1 MNPLSM
7 EHPMRTDRQTV
18 RAAVMCL
25 LLAAAATLP
34 APLPA
39 QWTAP
44 PGDSIARVLDQR
56 IARGGAVGLVV
67 GVVENG
73 RPRVVAAGR
82 RGGEGSPAP
91 DGRTVFEIASVSK
104 VFTTTLLAEMVA
116 RGEVALD
123 DPVRRFLPDSVRVPS
138 RGGREI
144 TLLDLATASSG
155 LPRLPGNLDLTNL
168 ADPYARYEARDLY
181 AFLAEY
187 TLPRDPGAAFE
198 YSNLGMGLL
207 GHALALRAGKSYEEL
222 VAERILL
229 PLGMRDTR
237 LVPTP
242 SMRERLAAG
251 HGDDLAPA
259 GSWNV
264 AVMAG
269 AVGWRSTADDML
281 RFLAAQ
287 LAPPPGP
294 LGRALA
300 MAREPRRPTGRPEIR
315 IGLGWLVLERD
326 GRSIAWHNG
335 QSGGYHAFIGLDPAS
350 GANVVVLSNT
360 AASIDDIGIR
370 LLTPARPVGNTQQW
384 P

>member
-1 MNPLSM
+1 
-7 EHPMRTDRQTV
+7 MRTDRQPL
-18 RAAVMCL
+18 RAAVACL
-25 LLAAAATLP
+25 LLAAALP
-34 APLPA
+34 APLAA

-44 PGDSIARVLDQR
+44 PGDSIARVLNER
-56 IARGGAVGLVV
+56 VARGGAVGLVV

-91 DGRTVFEIASVSK
+91 DGRTVFEIGSVSK

-123 DPVRRFLPDSVRVPS
+123 DPVRKFLPDSVRVPS

-144 TLLDLATASSG
+144 TLLDLATATSG
-155 LPRLPGNLDLTNL
+155 LPRLPGNLDPTA
-168 ADPYARYEARDLY
+168 ADPYAHYEARDLY
-181 AFLAEY
+181 AFLAGY
-187 TLPRDPGAAFE
+187 TLPRDPGAAYE

-207 GHALALRAGKSYEEL
+207 GHVLALRAGKPYEEL

-237 LVPTP
+237 IVPTP
-242 SMRERLAAG
+242 SMRERHAAG
-251 HGDDLAPA
+251 HGDSLAPV
-259 GSWNV
+259 GGWSF
-264 AVMAG
+264 AVLAG
-269 AVGWRSTADDML
+269 AGGWHSTADDML

-300 MAREPRRPTGRPEIR
+300 MAREPRRPKERPGSQ
-315 IGLGWLVLERD
+315 IGLGWHVQERN
-326 GRSIAWHNG
+326 GRSITWHNG
-335 QSGGYHAFIGLDPAS
+335 QTAGYSAFIALDSAS
-350 GANVVVLSNT
+350 GANVVVLSN
-360 AASIDDIGIR
+360 ASIAIEDIGGR
-370 LLTPARPVGNTQQW
+370 LLAPARPVGNTPQG

>member
-1 MNPLSM
+1 
-7 EHPMRTDRQTV
+7 MRTDRRGF

-25 LLAAAATLP
+25 LLVAAPSARLAA
-34 APLPA
+34 
-39 QWTAP
+39 QRTAP
-44 PGDSIARVLDQR
+44 PGDSIARVLNER
-56 IARGGAVGLVV
+56 VARGGGVGLVV

-91 DGRTVFEIASVSK
+91 DGRTVFEIGSVSK

-144 TLLDLATASSG
+144 TLLDLATATSG
-155 LPRLPGNLDLTNL
+155 LPRLPGNLSPADR
-168 ADPYARYEARDLY
+168 ADPYADYTESRLY
-181 AFLAEY
+181 AFLSGY
-187 TLPRDPGAAFE
+187 TLPRDPGAAYE

-207 GHALALRAGKSYEEL
+207 GHVLALRAGKPYEEL
-222 VAERILL
+222 VAERVLL

-237 LVPTP
+237 IVPTP

-251 HGDDLAPA
+251 HRADLAPV
-259 GSWNV
+259 GGWNF
-264 AVMAG
+264 AVLAG
-269 AVGWRSTADDML
+269 AGGWRSTADDML

-287 LAPPPGP
+287 LSPPPGP

-300 MAREPRRPTGRPEIR
+300 MAREPRRPTGRPELR
-315 IGLGWLVLERD
+315 IGLGWHVVDRG

-335 QSGGYHAFIGLDPAS
+335 QTAGYHSFVGVDAAS
-350 GANVVVLSNT
+350 GAGVVVLGNS
-360 AASIDDIGIR
+360 AAGIDDIGFH
-370 LLTPARPVGNTQQW
+370 LLDPARPLAPPQRR

>member
-1 MNPLSM
+1 M
-7 EHPMRTDRQTV
+7 ERPMRIDRQSV
-18 RAAVMCL
+18 RAALTCL
-25 LLAAAATLP
+25 LLAAAPA
-34 APLPA
+34 APLAA

-44 PGDSIARVLDQR
+44 PGDSVARVLDER
-56 IARGGAVGLVV
+56 VARGGAVGLVV

-91 DGRTVFEIASVSK
+91 DGRTVFEIGSVSK

-123 DPVRRFLPDSVRVPS
+123 DPVRSFLPDSVRVPS

-144 TLLDLATASSG
+144 TLLDLATATSG
-155 LPRLPGNLDLTNL
+155 LPRLPGNLDPASL

-181 AFLAEY
+181 AFLAGY
-187 TLPRDPGAAFE
+187 ILPRDPGAAYE

-207 GHALALRAGKSYEEL
+207 GHVLALRAGKPYEEL

-237 LVPTP
+237 VVPTP

-251 HGDDLAPA
+251 HRADLAPV
-259 GSWNV
+259 GGWSF
-264 AVMAG
+264 AVLAG
-269 AVGWRSTADDML
+269 AGGWHSTGDDML
-281 RFLAAQ
+281 RFVAAQ

-300 MAREPRRPTGRPEIR
+300 LAREPRRPTTSPEFR
-315 IGLGWLVLERD
+315 IGLGWHVMERS
-326 GRSIAWHNG
+326 GRSLALHDG
-335 QSGGYHAFIGLDPAS
+335 QTAGYSAFLALDPAS
-350 GANVVVLSNT
+350 GANVVVLSN
-360 AASIDDIGIR
+360 ASIPVVDVGLR
-370 LLTPARPVGNTQQW
+370 LLAPARPAGNAQQR

>member
-1 MNPLSM
+1 
-7 EHPMRTDRQTV
+7 MRTDRRTV
-18 RAAVMCL
+18 LAAVTCL
-25 LLAAAATLP
+25 LLAAAAP
-34 APLPA
+34 ASLAA

-44 PGDSIARVLDQR
+44 PDDSIARVLDGR
-56 IARGGAVGLVV
+56 IERGGAVGLVV

-91 DGRTVFEIASVSK
+91 DGRTVFEIGSVSK
-104 VFTTTLLAEMVA
+104 LFTTTLLAEMVA

-144 TLLDLATASSG
+144 TLLDLATATSG
-155 LPRLPGNLDLTNL
+155 LPRLPLNLRPANP
-168 ADPYARYEARDLY
+168 ADPYADYGESQLY
-181 AFLAEY
+181 AFLAGY
-187 TLPRDPGAAFE
+187 TLPRDPGAAYE

-207 GHALALRAGKSYEEL
+207 GHVLALRAGKPYEEL

-237 LVPTP
+237 VVPTP
-242 SMRERLAAG
+242 SMRGRLAAG
-251 HGDDLAPA
+251 HRADLAPV
-259 GSWNV
+259 GGWSF
-264 AVMAG
+264 AVLAG
-269 AVGWRSTADDML
+269 AGGWRSTADDML

-287 LAPPPGP
+287 LTPPPGP

-300 MAREPRRPTGRPEIR
+300 MAREPRRPTTSPELR
-315 IGLGWLVLERD
+315 IGLGWHVVERD

-335 QSGGYHAFIGLDPAS
+335 QTAGYYAFTALDPAS
-350 GANVVVLSNT
+350 GASVVVLSNT
-360 AASIDDIGIR
+360 SAAVDDIGGR
-370 LLTPARPVGNTQQW
+370 LLAPALPVGNT
-384 P
+384 PKRP